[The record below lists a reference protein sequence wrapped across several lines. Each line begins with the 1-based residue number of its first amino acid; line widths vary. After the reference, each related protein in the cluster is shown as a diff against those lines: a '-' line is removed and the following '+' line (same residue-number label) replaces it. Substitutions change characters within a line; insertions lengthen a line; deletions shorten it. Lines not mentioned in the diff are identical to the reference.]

1 MVKRVRRNGLGSLRQ
16 CDYNL
21 EKIAIIGRGAS
32 HDFSLSGI

>member
-21 EKIAIIGRGAS
+21 EKKIAIIGRGGT
-32 HDFSLSGI
+32 FS